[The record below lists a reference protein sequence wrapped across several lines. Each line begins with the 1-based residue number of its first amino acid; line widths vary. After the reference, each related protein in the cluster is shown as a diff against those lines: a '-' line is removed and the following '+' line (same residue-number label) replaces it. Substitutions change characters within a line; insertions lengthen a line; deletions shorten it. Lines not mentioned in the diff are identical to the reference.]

1 MLQGLY
7 GKLDVSNAE
16 DPNEPQ
22 DVNGYLGQ
30 TRFYRDQVAQREIS
44 PGAFIHLLSVDNK
57 LESIMATIKEIDK
70 DHNGYVTQTELTDII
85 KLKYPGEMTNF
96 DFK

>member
-7 GKLDVSNAE
+7 GKLDISTTE

-30 TRFYRDQVAQREIS
+30 TRFYRDQIELREIS
-44 PGAFIHLLSVDNK
+44 PEAFIQMISLDNK
-57 LESIMATIKEIDK
+57 LEKIMATIKEIDK
-70 DHNGYVTQTELTDII
+70 DHNGYVT
-85 KLKYPGEMTNF
+85 
-96 DFK
+96 